1 MKAVANKNRKQ
12 KKQKNQRRAAQ
23 HLNKQ
28 SYLSSKA
35 VIIFINK
42 FNAVIISH

>member
-1 MKAVANKNRKQ
+1 MKAVAKKKKKKINKG
-12 KKQKNQRRAAQ
+12 AAQ
-23 HLNKQ
+23 HLNKR

-42 FNAVIISH
+42 KFNAVIISH